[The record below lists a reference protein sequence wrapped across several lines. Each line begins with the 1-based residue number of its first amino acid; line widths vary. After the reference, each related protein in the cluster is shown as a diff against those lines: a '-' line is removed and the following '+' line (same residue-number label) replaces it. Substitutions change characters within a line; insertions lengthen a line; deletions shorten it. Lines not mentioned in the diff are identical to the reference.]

1 MPTRFEDVPL
11 PFTSSKPLPTRHH
24 IGSSNLNPS
33 SSSSPNPGR
42 GGSVKRS
49 KTLTRPDR
57 HVAPAPLIAPPP
69 TTFSDPSSPF
79 PQTPTGPDFS
89 LNWWR
94 IWSYATTWW
103 APPVV
108 LGWFGIKERQSRQ
121 AWREKIT
128 LCWIAVV
135 LGGIVGFSTM
145 GLQRVLCPDGEAKD
159 FERLGSNPCKSAL
172 KLDIISGV
180 VSGCTELAS
189 VAGEVSLDIE
199 DPKHRLDGG

>member
-11 PFTSSKPLPTRHH
+11 PFTSSGPLPKRNHLH
-24 IGSSNLNPS
+24 SNLNPS
-33 SSSSPNPGR
+33 FSTSPNPNTPAR
-42 GGSVKRS
+42 GASVKRS

-57 HVAPAPLIAPPP
+57 HVAPAPLVAPPP

-79 PQTPTGPDFS
+79 PQTPVGPDFS

-128 LCWIAVV
+128 LCWIAIV
-135 LGGIVGFSTM
+135 LGGIVGFATM
-145 GLQRVLCPDGEAKD
+145 GLQRALCPDGDKND
-159 FERLGSNPCKSAL
+159 LFERLGSNECKSYP
-172 KLDIISGV
+172 IRVRS
-180 VSGCTELAS
+180 
-189 VAGEVSLDIE
+189 
-199 DPKHRLDGG
+199 RLIFSNAQRQRLRL